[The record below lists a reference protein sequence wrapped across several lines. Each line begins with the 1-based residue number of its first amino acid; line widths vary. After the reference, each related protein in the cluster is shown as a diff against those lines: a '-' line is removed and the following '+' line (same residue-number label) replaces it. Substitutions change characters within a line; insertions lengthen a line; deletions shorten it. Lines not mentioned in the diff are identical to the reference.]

1 MFGRAMYINQCFNFL
16 LENYGKW
23 MYADGDLDIDNGDEN
38 GSTWS
43 WKNGQQII
51 AQQRINEK

>member
-1 MFGRAMYINQCFNFL
+1 MYINQCFNFL